1 MNKGIWHYQID
12 KLFTMYEVSFPDMHI
27 DTVIAADHVNMGD
40 SANVNRGRNWDMYLI
55 GMILPR
61 IIS

>member
-27 DTVIAADHVNMGD
+27 DTVIAADHVIWEIQPM
-40 SANVNRGRNWDMYLI
+40 SI
-55 GMILPR
+55 E
-61 IIS
+61 